1 VITKQNSTIWQSL
14 AAGLRLSMIND
25 QKSLISPGGV
35 EKDERPLRNPG
46 TGRGAPGHLGVA
58 WN

>member
-1 VITKQNSTIWQSL
+1 
-14 AAGLRLSMIND
+14 MIND

-46 TGRGAPGHLGVA
+46 HRA
-58 WN
+58 WSPRALRCRVELTNIFLSSQQGLEHVFAS